1 VFLSGNAL
9 GLMGARHL
17 ALVVD
22 RSIALEELDVSGCL
36 PSPPPP
42 SAPISAHAAP
52 RARDVLKSGAAA
64 GARRCE
70 LGNEGVRV
78 IAKALQVPGP
88 DTRPPAAL
96 AVENLRPKPSGPRH
110 APARTPLPLRGGPA
124 RRAARPGTGG
134 GATPR
139 RGSGR
144 GARDPLRPRPQ
155 ENMTLEYIDL
165 GDNGVSD
172 DGAAH
177 IASMLAVRSPPLRSR
192 AAARA

>member
-1 VFLSGNAL
+1 VYLSGNAL

-88 DTRPPAAL
+88 DTHPPATL
-96 AVENLRPKPSGPRH
+96 ASPSGPRH
-110 APARTPLPLRGGPA
+110 APARTPLPLHGGPA
-124 RRAARPGTGG
+124 RRAA
-134 GATPR
+134 PR
-139 RGSGR
+139 DGR
-144 GARDPLRPRPQ
+144 GRH
-155 ENMTLEYIDL
+155 
-165 GDNGVSD
+165 S
-172 DGAAH
+172 
-177 IASMLAVRSPPLRSR
+177 SSR
-192 AAARA
+192 QRQGSA